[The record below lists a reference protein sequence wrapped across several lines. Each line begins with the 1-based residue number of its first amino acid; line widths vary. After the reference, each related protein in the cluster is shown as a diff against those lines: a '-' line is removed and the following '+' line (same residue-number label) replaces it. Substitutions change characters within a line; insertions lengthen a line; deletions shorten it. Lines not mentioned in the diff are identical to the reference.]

1 MTEEE
6 KKSYRDEMLQNC
18 KNYAHI
24 DYDDDADI
32 LAIMYDATIE
42 ELKELIS
49 EFDEYAMTQ
58 RQKIL
63 VFASVKQLYDQRDKY
78 GDAQSLT
85 TAVSSMLLKEIYK

>member
-32 LAIMYDATIE
+32 LAIMYDATIDD
-42 ELKELIS
+42 LKELIS

-63 VFASVKQLYDQRDKY
+63 VFASVKQLYDHRDKY

>member
-63 VFASVKQLYDQRDKY
+63 VFASVKQLYDRRDKY

>member
-32 LAIMYDATIE
+32 LAIMYDATIDD
-42 ELKELIS
+42 LKELIS

-63 VFASVKQLYDQRDKY
+63 VFASVKQLYDQRD
-78 GDAQSLT
+78 
-85 TAVSSMLLKEIYK
+85 